1 MTGGRTS
8 APEKPGAV
16 TSVRDRRLKVTSD
29 WLDARNSYTVTGGF
43 MAVAPGPV
51 LSVGGAVPLKS
62 PLRTMAGSTFPSFI
76 ENCSS
81 ALISGQRPT
90 KHCR

>member
-8 APEKPGAV
+8 APEKAGGV

-29 WLDARNSYTVTGGF
+29 WLHVRNSHTVTGGF

-51 LSVGGAVPLKS
+51 LPVYLSERWCA
-62 PLRTMAGSTFPSFI
+62 STFLSAI
-76 ENCSS
+76 ENCRSV
-81 ALISGQRPT
+81 LISGQRPT